1 MRYDHISHYTPLNK
15 VSPDKVATLV
25 ESMLEHGWI
34 GCPILI
40 YGDSLITGSHR
51 LAALHQ
57 IAHEHPDA
65 EVLTQEIAE
74 DVTDIIEGR
83 LAAFQ
88 AEHGY
93 IPDIE
98 YDHIGWLF
106 EGTWVEAYKASLPEW

>member
-1 MRYDHISHYTPLNK
+1 MRYDHISSYSPINA
-15 VSPDKVATLV
+15 VRPDKVAQLV
-25 ESMLEHGWI
+25 ESMLEQGWI

-40 YGDSLITGSHR
+40 YGESLITGSHR
-51 LAALHQ
+51 LAALHK

-83 LAAFQ
+83 LSEFAE
-88 AEHGY
+88 EHGY

-106 EGTWVEAYKASLPEW
+106 EGTWVAKYKDTLPEW

>member
-1 MRYDHISHYTPLNK
+1 MRYDHISHYSPINA
-15 VSPDKVATLV
+15 VRPDKVAQLV
-25 ESMLEHGWI
+25 ESMLKRGWI

-57 IAHEHPDA
+57 IAHELTDA
-65 EVLTQEIAE
+65 EVLTKDIAE
-74 DVTDIIEGR
+74 DVTDIIEAR
-83 LAAFQ
+83 LAEFQ

>member
-1 MRYDHISHYTPLNK
+1 MRYDDISHYTPLNA
-15 VSPDKVATLV
+15 VSPDKVNALV
-25 ESMLEHGWI
+25 ESMLKRGWV
-34 GCPILI
+34 GCPILV

-74 DVTDIIEGR
+74 DVTDIIEAR
-83 LAAFQ
+83 LAEFEV
-88 AEHGY
+88 EHGY

>member
-1 MRYDHISHYTPLNK
+1 MRYDHISHYNPINE
-15 VSPDKVATLV
+15 VRRDKVAQLV
-25 ESMLEHGWI
+25 ESMLKHGWI

-51 LAALHQ
+51 LAALHK

-65 EVLTQEIAE
+65 EVLTQDIAE
-74 DVTDIIEGR
+74 DVTDIIEAR
-83 LAAFQ
+83 LAEFQ

-93 IPDIE
+93 MPDIE

>member
-1 MRYDHISHYTPLNK
+1 MRYDHISHYTPLNA
-15 VSPDKVATLV
+15 VSPDKVQELV
-25 ESMLEHGWI
+25 ESMLERGWI

-40 YGDSLITGSHR
+40 YGESLITGSHR
-51 LAALHQ
+51 FAALQQ

-65 EVLTQEIAE
+65 AVLTQDIAE

-83 LAAFQ
+83 LSEFAE
-88 AEHGY
+88 EHGY

-106 EGTWVEAYKASLPEW
+106 EGTWIAKYKDTLPEW